1 MTGRLLTAAAVAFA
15 LLGIVAACSPNGL
28 SLGGLLADRIP
39 GWEVLDVDQ
48 APDLGLGPLPIDDAR
63 RLNALLAARAPA
75 TGAAPFFLHASKAER
90 GRALLCLSQAIY
102 YEAALE
108 PPEGQEAV
116 AQTVLNRVR
125 HPDFPKSI
133 CGVVYQGS
141 AQVTGCQFSFT
152 CDGSRARPPIE
163 PFWSRAQ
170 AVAERALAG
179 YVMPAVGEATHYH
192 ADYVFPRWGPTL
204 VKIGQFG
211 AQIFYRF
218 PGPPGQ
224 PDAFSE
230 RYRGGELKVSMAGPP
245 PEAILAYRQSL
256 LAGGLVPTQ
265 IANVGAPSSPFHPR
279 AEVMFGR
286 RAPTQEEV
294 SHINSVLE
302 AMAAAAHSASASAD
316 AKADGPATR

>member
-1 MTGRLLTAAAVAFA
+1 MKGWTGAGLGVAILA
-15 LLGIVAACSPNGL
+15 LAACVQTSH
-28 SLGGLLADRIP
+28 SLGGQAPAIEHRFGEASIATLAAEARSGARARLADRIP

-170 AVAERALAG
+170 AVAERAL
-179 YVMPAVGEATHYH
+179 
-192 ADYVFPRWGPTL
+192 
-204 VKIGQFG
+204 
-211 AQIFYRF
+211 
-218 PGPPGQ
+218 
-224 PDAFSE
+224 
-230 RYRGGELKVSMAGPP
+230 
-245 PEAILAYRQSL
+245 
-256 LAGGLVPTQ
+256 
-265 IANVGAPSSPFHPR
+265 
-279 AEVMFGR
+279 
-286 RAPTQEEV
+286 
-294 SHINSVLE
+294 
-302 AMAAAAHSASASAD
+302 
-316 AKADGPATR
+316 